1 MAVNNYTL
9 RAICEKAAYPFDSVW
24 MEVAVVELLNQ
35 PLVRYLIKGFRKVK
49 YGDVCLGATIHDFC
63 QVVGGDE

>member
-1 MAVNNYTL
+1 
-9 RAICEKAAYPFDSVW
+9 

-49 YGDVCLGATIHDFC
+49 YGNVCLGATIHDFC
-63 QVVGGDE
+63 QVVGGDEKLCFA